1 MGQSKNIELTITQN
15 YVKGWDFK
23 DAIRELIQN
32 GVDQQTL
39 DPENVFE
46 ISYDEMEEILQLSNS
61 GSTLEMNTLLLG
73 CSTKTDNTETVGQF
87 GEGYKIAALV
97 LNRIGKSFSVYNNNK
112 NEIWTSKFEQSS
124 TFNEKVLMFEII
136 ENRTSNAG
144 LTIEIENVTQEEYDS
159 LFDVWLGMPGAK
171 EHNKIETEYGS
182 IFTDPDMKGK
192 IFVNGLS
199 IESKNE
205 NHYGYD
211 FKPQYITLERDRKS
225 CNNWNMNR
233 VTGDMICEA
242 VGNGDLDT
250 KEIMDIA
257 NNEEFSDISLLQ
269 YKVFDENAKN
279 IRDMFISEFDKEN
292 NGAIP
297 VGNQSDYDKVK
308 KLGGKA
314 VFVPY
319 TIANIISDT
328 TDERIERLKDSVLEK
343 KDYSVKEKL
352 QQWRDFYEDF
362 LTVSAIEQFNQIID
376 ELE

>member
-1 MGQSKNIELTITQN
+1 MGQSKNIELTITPN

-46 ISYDEMEEILQLSNS
+46 ISYDETEEILQLSNS

-73 CSTKTDNTETVGQF
+73 CSTKTDNADTVGQF

-112 NEIWTSKFEQSS
+112 NEIWTSKFEQSK

-136 ENRTSNAG
+136 ENMTSNSG
-144 LTIEIENVTQEEYDS
+144 LTIEIENVTQEEYNS
-159 LFDVWLGMPGAK
+159 LFGVWLGMPGAK
-171 EHNKIETEYGS
+171 KHKKIETKYGS
-182 IFTDPDMKGK
+182 IFTDSDMKGK

-199 IESKNE
+199 IESRNE

-225 CNNWNMNR
+225 CNSWNMNR

-242 VGNGDLDT
+242 VGNGDLST
-250 KEIMDIA
+250 KEIMNIA

-269 YKVFDENAKN
+269 YKVFDENAN
-279 IRDMFISEFDKEN
+279 SIRDMFISEFDKEN

-297 VGNQSDYDKVK
+297 VGSQSDYDKVK

-343 KDYSVKEKL
+343 EDFSVKEKL
-352 QQWRDFYEDF
+352 QQWRDFYEDL

-376 ELE
+376 EIE